1 MGSSQLV
8 ILLVLLIQQVYSV
21 CQNGDCGWKASCVN
35 NSCECPVNY
44 TIYSNQYDC
53 VQSKNSC
60 ECPVNYTI
68 YSNQYDC
75 VQNGC
80 TQDDCLECDPQLECI
95 RCSKFIDE
103 LTRECLDKCVGETK
117 VISDGLLHGNVC
129 KQTESTDST
138 ELIIAVACGV
148 AGGVILCI
156 VVTLIFYC
164 HYKHTR
170 KKINLQQQKYKPQN
184 MQLGNLTQIPVFDNK
199 GFENDVLMGSS
210 AIDNDNYHKELQKLM
225 PQAPTLLAILNN
237 IRSRLR
243 SMEVNDPRVPTYRGV
258 IHQLCRV
265 LVLLN
270 KTDPRASIP
279 SDAPGLLQWA
289 QQMLEDYQM
298 DVQDQHLSG
307 GSDETPVSK
316 ISYIDV
322 PIEQQKSHQYAVPQL
337 NKATKEEERPVHHHQ
352 PFHHSQQSSL
362 SHHSDT
368 GYYSST
374 PVPVEYRSTTLP
386 HAQINSSFSTFTS
399 KKQKKHDPRL
409 IRSSTN
415 IAQYP
420 RDNSQGYFANGRY
433 YDPSPKPE
441 VYAPASSYSDRDN
454 KVMSTFLSDLPQDQ
468 GSSAS
473 SSDSSLY
480 VDAEENDNNDLDSLP
495 EDEVLPFDPEE
506 ATDPVEV

>member
-1 MGSSQLV
+1 MGSSQLA
-8 ILLVLLIQQVYSV
+8 ILLVVLIRQVYSV

-35 NSCECPVNY
+35 
-44 TIYSNQYDC
+44 
-53 VQSKNSC
+53 KSC

-117 VISDGLLHGNVC
+117 VISDGLLQGNVC

-148 AGGVILCI
+148 AGGVILCV

-199 GFENDVLMGSS
+199 GFGRVKKEQKDENDVLMGSS
-210 AIDNDNYHKELQKLM
+210 AIDNENYNKELQKLM

-243 SMEVNDPRVPTYRGV
+243 SMDLNDPRVPTYRGV

-298 DVQDQHLSG
+298 DVEDQHLSG

-386 HAQINSSFSTFTS
+386 HAQINSSFTTFTS

-409 IRSSTN
+409 VRSSTN

-454 KVMSTFLSDLPQDQ
+454 KVMSTFLSDLPQDP
-468 GSSAS
+468 GSSVS

>member
-1 MGSSQLV
+1 MGSSQPV

-44 TIYSNQYDC
+44 TLYSNQYDC
-53 VQSKNSC
+53 C
-60 ECPVNYTI
+60 
-68 YSNQYDC
+68 SNFCIAD
-75 VQNGC
+75 GC
-80 TQDDCLECDPQLECI
+80 THDDCLECDSQLRCV

-103 LTRECLDKCVGETK
+103 LTRACLDKCVGETK
-117 VISDGLLHGNVC
+117 VISNGLLQGNVC
-129 KQTESTDST
+129 KQTESSDST

-170 KKINLQQQKYKPQN
+170 KKIDLQQQKYKPQN

-243 SMEVNDPRVPTYRGV
+243 SMDLNDPRVPTYRGV

-298 DVQDQHLSG
+298 DVPDQHLSG
-307 GSDETPVSK
+307 GSDETPISK

-322 PIEQQKSHQYAVPQL
+322 PVEQQKSHQYAVPQL
-337 NKATKEEERPVHHHQ
+337 NNITKEEERPVHHHQ

-386 HAQINSSFSTFTS
+386 HAQINSSFTTFTS

-409 IRSSTN
+409 VRSSTN
-415 IAQYP
+415 IVQYP

-454 KVMSTFLSDLPQDQ
+454 KVMSTFLSDLPQDP

-495 EDEVLPFDPEE
+495 EDEVLPFNPEE